1 MGFIVLKK
9 FFVLILVFV
18 VKVKLGLGGVKFFV
32 LLFIVGIIFIF
43 FGVIFC
49 FGLGIVFELFLF
61 IRGLVLG
68 GLFGGGRL

>member
-9 FFVLILVFV
+9 FFVLILVFD

-32 LLFIVGIIFIF
+32 LLFIVGVIFIF

-49 FGLGIVFELFLF
+49 FVLGIVFGLFLF